1 MLASKLSSKGQ
12 IVIPKEVR
20 DALGLKPGQVVV
32 FVTVGN
38 TVSLIPQK
46 DIAELRGIA
55 KGCDIS
61 NYRDRSDLETKDDL
75 GR

>member
-20 DALGLKPGQVVV
+20 DTLGLKPGQVVV

-38 TVSLIPQK
+38 TVSLVPQK
-46 DIAELRGIA
+46 DITELRGIA
-55 KGCDIS
+55 KGRDIS
-61 NYRDRSDLETKDDL
+61 NYRDRSDLEL
-75 GR
+75 S